1 MANHVPAGKPPT
13 VVVTVIDPARFGT
26 RYTEL
31 VKENRKLYA
40 DKHGTSP
47 RHTSIPGARVG
58 RWALQEGQGRE
69 GNLRL
74 TMTWRVQVT
83 KHSSRLLAITT

>member
-13 VVVTVIDPARFGT
+13 VIVTVIDPARFGT

-47 RHTSIPGARVG
+47 RHTSIPGPRVERWPCRRGRVG
-58 RWALQEGQGRE
+58 KG
-69 GNLRL
+69 
-74 TMTWRVQVT
+74 
-83 KHSSRLLAITT
+83 I